1 MKSILWSA
9 DAWEEY
15 LTWQN
20 EDRKTLKRINAIIKD
35 IQRNGAQG
43 IGKSEKL
50 RGGLT
55 GWYSRR
61 IDKVNRIVFRINHDQ
76 LEIVQ
81 VKTQYQLKH

>member
-1 MKSILWSA
+1 MKAIRWSA

-15 LTWQN
+15 LTWQK
-20 EDRKTLKRINAIIKD
+20 EDRKTLKKINSIIKD
-35 IQRNGAQG
+35 IQRNGTQG

-50 RGGLT
+50 HGNLS

-61 IDKVNRIVFRINHDQ
+61 IDKGNRVVFRVKDDQ

-81 VKTQYQLKH
+81 VKTHYQIKH

>member
-1 MKSILWSA
+1 MKAILWSS

-20 EDRKTLKRINAIIKD
+20 EDRKTLKRINTIIKD
-35 IQRNGAQG
+35 IQRNGAKG

-50 RGGLT
+50 RGDLT

-61 IDKVNRIVFRINHDQ
+61 IDKANRIVFRIKNDQ

-81 VKTQYQLKH
+81 VKTHYQFKH